1 MQDASLEMLSIFYLE
16 RLLGRVRIVE
26 LNVGETFSG
35 AGRSIDGNV
44 HLSYHVSIFFV
55 EEVEHDVLE
64 DYV

>member
-44 HLSYHVSIFFV
+44 HLSYHVSIFS
-55 EEVEHDVLE
+55 LKR
-64 DYV
+64 